1 MTDATIAALDRL
13 DALRSA
19 LDGVSLPLSI
29 AGADLARD
37 ARRSAVRQID
47 DYIQPRLSDLD
58 APLLAVVG
66 GSTGAGKSTLVNAL
80 VGIPVTRTGVIRPTT
95 RQPILLHSPADA
107 AWFSSTRILPGL
119 ARVTGTVREAPA
131 SRAGEEPDAAQIGS
145 VVLVADE
152 RVPRDLAILDAP
164 DVDSI
169 ADENRELAAQLL
181 AAADLWLFSTTAN
194 RYADA
199 VPWRLLDD
207 AAARDITVGVV
218 LNRVPPGAEGEV
230 EADLRQMLA
239 QRGLGAA
246 PVFVVTESR
255 LDDRG
260 MLPEPAVAAI
270 RGWLTGIAGDRA
282 ERARVAGRTL
292 AGAVGRLAVTA
303 RAVADARDEQLVVAR
318 DLRATV
324 RAGHGDAADR
334 VGDATR
340 DGVLLRGEVLARWQ
354 DFVGTSDVFRTL
366 ESWFSRTRDRVTAWF
381 QGKPAPAIEVEHEIE
396 SGLHAVMVDEAGR
409 AAADAWA
416 RVRQGA
422 VGRQLTSGAD
432 LSHPS
437 PELAERAARLVRDWQ
452 QALIELIT
460 EQAAGKRTKARVMSL
475 GLNVITVA
483 LMVVV
488 FASTGGL
495 TGGELAIAGGSAVVG
510 QKLLETIFGE
520 DAVRRLAAQARDD
533 LEARVHALMRA
544 EAARWDALLDPVEA
558 GADGEALRDAAAE
571 LEAAMAGV
579 GRPADASARELVPSD
594 MVEGEPLDDEAEPPL
609 EGEADDV
616 RELEPGEPEPGEL
629 GPGEHRPG
637 GRGAELDSGSDDPEA
652 HR

>member
-1 MTDATIAALDRL
+1 MGQTDPVTDTTIAALDRL
-13 DALRSA
+13 DALRA
-19 LDGVSLPLSI
+19 RLDEVPLPLTI
-29 AGADLARD
+29 AGADQARD
-37 ARRSAVRQID
+37 ARRAAVRQID
-47 DYIQPRLSDLD
+47 DYIQPRLSHLE

-80 VGIPVTRTGVIRPTT
+80 IGIPVTRTGVIRPTT

-107 AWFSSTRILPGL
+107 AWFGSTRILPGL
-119 ARVTGTVREAPA
+119 ARVRGVVRDAP
-131 SRAGEEPDAAQIGS
+131 SNRAGEEPDAAQIGS
-145 VVLVADE
+145 VVLVADD

-199 VPWRLLDD
+199 VPWKLLDD

-218 LNRVPPGAEGEV
+218 LNRVPPGAEAEI
-230 EADLRQMLA
+230 ERDLRQMLA
-239 QRGLGAA
+239 ERGLGSA
-246 PVFVVTESR
+246 PVFVVPETP
-255 LDDRG
+255 LDERG
-260 MLPEPAVAAI
+260 MLPAAAVAGI
-270 RGWLTGIAGDRA
+270 RSWLQGIAGDRA

-292 AGAVGRLAVTA
+292 AGAVDRLGVTA
-303 RAVADARDEQLVVAR
+303 RAVADARDEQLGTAR
-318 DLRATV
+318 ELRVTIAD
-324 RAGHGDAADR
+324 AHDAAAER
-334 VGDATR
+334 IGDATR

-366 ESWFSRTRDRVTAWF
+366 ESWFSRTRDRVTAWI
-381 QGKPAPAIEVEHEIE
+381 QGRPAPAVEVEQEIE

-409 AAADAWA
+409 AAAESWQ
-416 RVRQGA
+416 RVRQTS
-422 VGRQLTSGAD
+422 VGRHLTGGAD
-432 LSHPS
+432 LAHASADLS
-437 PELAERAARLVRDWQ
+437 ERASRLIRDWQ
-452 QALIELIT
+452 QALMELIT

-483 LMVVV
+483 LMIVV

-533 LEARVHALMRA
+533 LDQRVGALLDD
-544 EAARWDALLDPVEA
+544 EAARWDALLGPVEE
-558 GADGEALRDAAAE
+558 GADGDALRDAAGE
-571 LEAAMAGV
+571 LERAMARV
-579 GRPADASARELVPSD
+579 GTAQHEPSSALERSET
-594 MVEGEPLDDEAEPPL
+594 VEGEAIDDAAEAPLESEAE
-609 EGEADDV
+609 DV
-616 RELEPGEPEPGEL
+616 RELERGAPHDRHDALERGDGL
-629 GPGEHRPG
+629 GEHR
-637 GRGAELDSGSDDPEA
+637 
-652 HR
+652 